1 LPEAKRTLHATFW
14 DIRAAATAV
23 SAIMAQPVTPCALE
37 LMNRDAIG
45 AVRSYC
51 DLDPPAGSGALLMIE
66 VDGPVHCTD
75 HAAESI
81 ARAARIAGPVE
92 LRSAKDAAEVAVLW
106 RARKALAPALRQI
119 APKRINEDVVVP
131 VSRLPEL
138 IDRLN
143 ILSQEMA
150 IPIVNFGHAG
160 NGNTHV
166 NLLVDRDNPEKKPE
180 PTVAW
185 MPCSPW

>member
-106 RARKALAPALRQI
+106 RARKTLAPDSA
-119 APKRINEDVVVP
+119 KGINEDVVVP
-131 VSRLPEL
+131 VSRS
-138 IDRLN
+138 
-143 ILSQEMA
+143 LSTA
-150 IPIVNFGHAG
+150 
-160 NGNTHV
+160 
-166 NLLVDRDNPEKKPE
+166 
-180 PTVAW
+180 
-185 MPCSPW
+185 